1 MRPSPFDKLRMR
13 SLGLPEKT
21 HLMLSPSKYDCEY
34 RTVNTWAYLSFVK
47 RRKTEHART

>member
-21 HLMLSPSKYDCEY
+21 HLMLSPSKHDRAIDLRNQMCSE
-34 RTVNTWAYLSFVK
+34 K
-47 RRKTEHART
+47 MHART